1 MAEFLA
7 EAVALLSRKPQEFYE
22 AQRAILAQHTG
33 STTAAAAATVRP
45 LEHSLLAV
53 AALRQAVRVSVSSK
67 MPADARAAVAGY
79 VAGEPLNCDN
89 HRSVV

>member
-7 EAVALLSRKPQEFYE
+7 EAVSLLSRKPQEFHE
-22 AQRAILAQHTG
+22 AQRAILAQRTG
-33 STTAAAAATVRP
+33 SASAAAAAAARP

-53 AALRQAVRVSVSSK
+53 VALRQAVRVSVSSK

-79 VAGEPLNCDN
+79 VAGEPLNCDHN
-89 HRSVV
+89 MSVV